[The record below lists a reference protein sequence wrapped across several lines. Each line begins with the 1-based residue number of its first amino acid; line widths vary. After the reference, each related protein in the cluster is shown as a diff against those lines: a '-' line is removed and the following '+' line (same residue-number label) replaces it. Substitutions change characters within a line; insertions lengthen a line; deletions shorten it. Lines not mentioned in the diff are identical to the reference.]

1 MAVAHN
7 HLVAGRWNDDACHK
21 AHSFVCS
28 RMKCEFLGLVSTC
41 ADLRAG
47 IRVAHE
53 FWPIRA
59 VGSVGLEKGS
69 MDAGVRG
76 AHTDRCL
83 ENDDD

>member
-1 MAVAHN
+1 MAVAHS

-28 RMKCEFLGLVSTC
+28 RMKGEFLGLVSTC

-47 IRVAHE
+47 IREAHE

-59 VGSVGLEKGS
+59 VDSAGLEKRSGLK
-69 MDAGVRG
+69 R
-76 AHTDRCL
+76 
-83 ENDDD
+83 